1 MIPIKDRNPSQ
12 TVPYFNFLI
21 IGINVAVFLYQ
32 FSLGSEVDDL
42 YASFALVPKDL
53 ARVFQGGGFSLA
65 PFVTVFSS
73 MFLHGGWLHLGG
85 NMLYLWVFG
94 DNVEDKL
101 GHVRYVVFYLICGIA
116 ATALHVVLAPGSEV
130 PTVGAS
136 GAISGVLA
144 AYVVLFPKA
153 RVITLIPIA
162 IFIQIAE
169 LPAVVVL
176 ILWFVIQFFNGI
188 LSLSSETG
196 GMGGVAWWAHTGGF
210 VAGLLLVLPF
220 RKSGRA

>member
-1 MIPIKDRNPSQ
+1 MIPIRDKNPSK
-12 TVPYFNFLI
+12 TVPYFNFLF
-21 IGINVAVFLYQ
+21 IGLNIGVFLYQ
-32 FSLGSEVDDL
+32 YSLGSEVEEL
-42 YASFALVPKDL
+42 YRTFALVPSDVSS
-53 ARVFQGGGFSLA
+53 VFTGGEFTLW
-65 PFVTVFSS
+65 PFVTAFTA

-94 DNVEDKL
+94 DNVEDML
-101 GHVRYVVFYLICGIA
+101 GHGRYVLFYLICGLS
-116 ATALHVVLAPGSEV
+116 ATVLHIVISPESSV

-144 AYVVLFPKA
+144 AYLVLFPRA
-153 RVITLIPIA
+153 RVVTLIPIM

-188 LSLSSETG
+188 LSLSSDTG

-210 VAGLLLVLPF
+210 IAGLILVIPF
-220 RKSGRA
+220 RKSNRA